1 MARRGMAG
9 QGTARRGITWSGK
22 ARFSFFSKGFMM
34 YQVITKLKSATPY
47 SQSRHYLTDKKPKES
62 AKDYEERTWRDRMHV
77 NDDGYVFIPPM
88 SFKNC
93 LDECAKY
100 LSKQI
105 PGKGKSTYTK
115 HVEAGVLVMD
125 PLVLPIKAEEVR
137 GEWLFVPSDGMRGG
151 GKRVDKC
158 FPLIPEWSGSLC
170 WHVYDETVTLDVF
183 KEFLTEAGKFIGIG
197 RFRPRNRGFYG
208 RFSVESFK
216 VV

>member
-1 MARRGMAG
+1 
-9 QGTARRGITWSGK
+9 
-22 ARFSFFSKGFMM
+22 MM

-125 PLVLPIKAEEVR
+125 PLVLPIKARRASGRVAVCKVAVTEKV
-137 GEWLFVPSDGMRGG
+137 VPNVTIR
-151 GKRVDKC
+151 KQIPAQAANRAAQLPIRRVD
-158 FPLIPEWSGSLC
+158 
-170 WHVYDETVTLDVF
+170 
-183 KEFLTEAGKFIGIG
+183 
-197 RFRPRNRGFYG
+197 
-208 RFSVESFK
+208 
-216 VV
+216 